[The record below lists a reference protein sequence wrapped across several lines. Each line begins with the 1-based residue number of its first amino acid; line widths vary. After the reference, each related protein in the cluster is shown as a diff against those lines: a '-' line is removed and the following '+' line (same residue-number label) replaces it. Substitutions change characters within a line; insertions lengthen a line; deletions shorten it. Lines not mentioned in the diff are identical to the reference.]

1 MRGWTV
7 TNPVDESRKIID
19 QIKGQVD
26 VIVGVMHMDV
36 ENEYGVYGSGVTDLA
51 NACPEFDVI
60 VAAHGHKS
68 IPQPDDQQR
77 AGGGEQERGRYR
89 V

>member
-1 MRGWTV
+1 MCIRDS

-60 VAAHGHKS
+60 VASPFSYTHLS
-68 IPQPDDQQR
+68 MVLR
-77 AGGGEQERGRYR
+77 E
-89 V
+89 